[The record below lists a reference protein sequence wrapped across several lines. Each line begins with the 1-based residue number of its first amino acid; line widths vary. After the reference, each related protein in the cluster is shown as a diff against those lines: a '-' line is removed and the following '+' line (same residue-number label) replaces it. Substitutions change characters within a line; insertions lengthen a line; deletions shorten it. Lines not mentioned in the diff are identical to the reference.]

1 MRWGF
6 VRILIPVPPDP
17 LQAVPTKKPQTK
29 KKNLRRLLYFSRN
42 CLKQIPFGVHCGRNL
57 RFFRRNRLY
66 KKKRDTFVWC
76 INFVLDQLRQSIN
89 ATSDRTQ
96 SMISIVMVAVLL
108 SIIIGISEVSSVDQK
123 EATKKRNHDAYLRS
137 NKYSP
142 MPRRGETLLT
152 LHDRPSSS
160 FDSDTIIFWV
170 SRGNN
175 SRRRRSI
182 KMRR

>member
-1 MRWGF
+1 MKPWEKTITTPTINRYDLFEMFTRCIHDLDSWSVLILNRNF
-6 VRILIPVPPDP
+6 FNPRI
-17 LQAVPTKKPQTK
+17 
-29 KKNLRRLLYFSRN
+29 FCS
-42 CLKQIPFGVHCGRNL
+42 
-57 RFFRRNRLY
+57 Y